1 MSLVKKYKCICF
13 NFSFHESEILQK
25 KVKMK
30 FLMSKAKLCK
40 KVGIAKIIC
49 ARDLQ
54 SSINNLLKMFYFNDL
69 KILLHV
75 NNNSEKDFNNN

>member
-1 MSLVKKYKCICF
+1 M
-13 NFSFHESEILQK
+13 E
-25 KVKMK
+25 
-30 FLMSKAKLCK
+30 KAIQCK